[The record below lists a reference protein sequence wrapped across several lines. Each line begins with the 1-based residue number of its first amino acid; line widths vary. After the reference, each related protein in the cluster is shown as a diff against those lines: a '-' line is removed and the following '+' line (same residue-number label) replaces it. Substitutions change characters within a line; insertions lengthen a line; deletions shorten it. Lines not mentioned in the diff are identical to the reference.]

1 MRGVSSDLFF
11 FFFLPKY
18 NLSNGFYYALI
29 KSKLNYSGNLCQQN
43 FCLSRKNKLFVVT
56 TLSLNGSGCV
66 VAVKLQKLKTVMEDF
81 CKWAHSDQA
90 FS

>member
-1 MRGVSSDLFF
+1 MDFIMPILQ
-11 FFFLPKY
+11 
-18 NLSNGFYYALI
+18 
-29 KSKLNYSGNLCQQN
+29 SKLNYSRNLCQQN

-66 VAVKLQKLKTVMEDF
+66 VAVKLQKLKTAMEDF